1 MMLLATFTATIY
13 ATVAIA
19 NVVEAMHEVENVVKD
34 ALRMV
39 IQGKLITLKLVNFNH
54 FSGVSNA
61 AVTQTARTIAIV
73 KLEAVIRITRSKT
86 ARVIAINAKIQQDHR
101 TDACME

>member
-1 MMLLATFTATIY
+1 VKILDVVPSSSEVSVMKMMLLATFTATIY

-61 AVTQTARTIAIV
+61 AVT
-73 KLEAVIRITRSKT
+73 
-86 ARVIAINAKIQQDHR
+86 
-101 TDACME
+101 